1 MSAAQIPP
9 PDNPDLLLD
18 GIKAASLG
26 GAAMLAR
33 GLLSPNRLSWGGLAR
48 SAFAAAIVSAL
59 AGLALRDYVD
69 SESLRYA
76 CIGLCGFAAPEICDA
91 AIRWVKAKGD
101 EKVRDAGGK

>member
-1 MSAAQIPP
+1 MSPP
-9 PDNPDLLLD
+9 LPPSETSDLVVD
-18 GIKAASLG
+18 GLKAASLG

-33 GLLSPNRLSWGGLAR
+33 GLLSSDKLSWGWIAR
-48 SAFAAAIVSAL
+48 SALAAAIISAL
-59 AGLALRDYVD
+59 AGMGLRDFVE

-101 EKVRDAGGK
+101 SHVKDAGGK